1 MNTKVVILAVCVVA
15 VVGGGSYAYTRY
27 IIGKDIEKGKGL
39 AQERAAETSRQQS
52 TTQRQETMNNLL
64 ATLED
69 SLKARPLDS
78 MLVLSSA
85 NISYD
90 LGQFEK
96 ATRYYRL
103 FLDSIAPNRTD
114 VRIDYAYSLFE
125 TGKQEDG
132 MAVLVDVVKAD
143 PENQTATLNLAVMFA
158 QQQKF
163 DEALKWFK
171 RCRDADPASDLGKRA
186 SMAIKQLGTKT

>member
-1 MNTKVVILAVCVVA
+1 MITKIVILAVCLVA
-15 VVGGGSYAYTRY
+15 VVSGGSYAFVRY
-27 IIGKDIEKGKGL
+27 RISEDIEKGKGL
-39 AQERAAETSRQQS
+39 AQERAAEMGRQQS
-52 TTQRQETMNNLL
+52 TMQRQQTMNNLL

-69 SLKARPLDS
+69 SLKTRPLDS

-96 ATRYYRL
+96 ASRYYRL
-103 FLDSIAPNRTD
+103 FLDSIAPGRTD

-132 MAVLVDVVKAD
+132 MAVLVDVVKRD
-143 PENQTATLNLAVMFA
+143 PKNQTATLNLAVMFA

-171 RCRDADPASDLGKRA
+171 RCRDVDPASDLGKRA
-186 SMAIKQLGTKT
+186 AMAIEQLETKT